1 MPIQHYTFGFFV
13 PELKQYTI
21 IQNTYMNTLKKI
33 GLHSLFFML
42 FTLMASTILMA
53 QEKSIVFDVEKLTLK
68 LNEETKL
75 TAKVVDADG
84 NVLPDTVR
92 FFSGS
97 RRSLIV
103 SQDGEIKAIKP
114 GSYSV
119 IAITLGQNRVRKE
132 LPVIIEYPPVTSIEF
147 INTPGNVYA
156 ETFLPLH
163 FVVKDASGAIRDNVD
178 VEVTSSKGDVI
189 SVNQFNDLKVLKKGN
204 TTITASAEG
213 VSAEWRIKVSDNPTE
228 SVALTHNYENKP
240 VRTGDVIR
248 FTGIAL
254 DGRNLEVP
262 DAPINYS
269 FIASPDDNLGQGA
282 SAQIEQDGR
291 FVANHPGK
299 YTVLA
304 KSGNTV
310 AEASFRVEKRNV
322 QRPIEVVGKGIV
334 PDVKTSDLWVWE
346 GVDGRDYA
354 VTGTWGARGEA
365 FFWDVTDPTNIH
377 TIDTVQ
383 VDARTV
389 NDVKVS
395 EDGTI
400 AVITREG
407 ASNRKNGIIIL
418 DVTDPSNVKILSEY
432 NEDLTG
438 GVHNAFIY
446 QNHVYAVNNGRKY
459 DIINI
464 EDPRNPRT
472 VSQFELDTPGHA
484 IHDVWIQDGIAYS
497 SNWGDG
503 IVAVDIGSNTSA
515 DMPGAGGSPE
525 NPVPLGSYKYPSGW
539 NHAAFPFKSKSTGD
553 FYVAAGDEAFPY
565 GLDTQGPNRAAGWI
579 HFVKFDGWENPKE
592 VARYQVPEAGSHNYW
607 IEDDIMY
614 AAFYNGGLRIV
625 DISGELM
632 GDLYQQ
638 GREIGMFLPTDKNA
652 AIPNAPF
659 TWGPMPY
666 KGLIYLS
673 DWNSGIWA
681 VKVGED
687 PTAGTN

>member
-1 MPIQHYTFGFFV
+1 MKIFQSNSFISIFV
-13 PELKQYTI
+13 LFLSVTLA
-21 IQNTYMNTLKKI
+21 NTV
-33 GLHSLFFML
+33 
-42 FTLMASTILMA
+42 MA
-53 QEKSIVFDVEKLTLK
+53 QEKKIVMDIESLTLK
-68 LNEETKL
+68 INEEVKL
-75 TAKVVDADG
+75 SAKVTDMNG
-84 NVLPDTVR
+84 SVLEDTVA

-97 RRSLIV
+97 RRNLAV
-103 SQDGEIKAIKP
+103 TQTGNVKALKP
-114 GSYSV
+114 GNYSIIV
-119 IAITLGQNRVRKE
+119 ITMGENRVRFD
-132 LPVIIEYPPVTSIEF
+132 LPVTIEYPPVTSVSFVEK
-147 INTPGNVYA
+147 PENVYS
-156 ETFLPLH
+156 ETSFPLH
-163 FVVKDASGAIRDNVD
+163 FEVKDATDAIRDNVD
-178 VEVTSSKGDVI
+178 VVVSSSNNDV
-189 SVNQFNDLKVLKKGN
+189 VMVDEFNKLRALKKGSVTVTAKAEN
-204 TTITASAEG
+204 QSIT
-213 VSAEWRIKVSDNPTE
+213 WRISVKENPIE
-228 SVALTHNYENKP
+228 QVNLTHNYVGKEI
-240 VRTGDVIR
+240 RTGDVIR
-248 FTGIAL
+248 FVANAVDNQGNTVA
-254 DGRNLEVP
+254 
-262 DAPINYS
+262 DAPFTFS

-299 YTVLA
+299 YTVMA
-304 KSGNTV
+304 RVGNSISETT
-310 AEASFRVEKRNV
+310 FRVVKRNV
-322 QRPIEVVGKGIV
+322 QRPITVVGKGIV

-395 EDGTI
+395 ADGRV

-407 ASNRKNGIIIL
+407 ASDRKNGIIIL
-418 DVTDPSNVKILSEY
+418 DVTDPSNVQILSEY

-446 QNHVYAVNNGRKY
+446 ENHVYAVNNGRKY

-472 VSQFELDTPGHA
+472 VSQFELDTPGHS
-484 IHDVWIQDGIAYS
+484 IHDVWIEDGIAYS
-497 SNWGDG
+497 SNWSDG

-525 NPVPLGSYKYPSGW
+525 NPVQLGSYKYPSGW

-553 FYVAAGDEAFPY
+553 FYIAAGDEAFPY
-565 GLDTQGPNRAAGWI
+565 GLDTQGPNRAEGWV
-579 HFVKFDGWENPKE
+579 HFVKMNGWDNPEE

-607 IEDDIMY
+607 IEDDILY

-638 GREIGMFLPTDKNA
+638 GREIGLFLPTDKDA

-681 VKVGED
+681 VRVGDD

>member
-1 MPIQHYTFGFFV
+1 M
-13 PELKQYTI
+13 K
-21 IQNTYMNTLKKI
+21 TLKS
-33 GLHSLFFML
+33 HSLISLFALFMGV
-42 FTLMASTILMA
+42 TLATSVFA
-53 QEKSIVFDVEKLTLK
+53 QDKKIVMDIESLTLK
-68 LNEETKL
+68 INEEVKL
-75 TAKVVDADG
+75 SANVVDMDG
-84 NVLPDTVR
+84 TVLEDTVAY
-92 FFSGS
+92 FSGS
-97 RRSLIV
+97 RRNLAV
-103 SQDGEIKAIKP
+103 TQTGNVKALKP
-114 GSYSV
+114 GSYSIIV
-119 IAITLGQNRVRKE
+119 ITMGENRVRLN
-132 LPVIIEYPPVTSIEF
+132 LPVTIEYPPVTLLEF
-147 INTPGNVYA
+147 SDRPGKVYSGTSFPLNVKV
-156 ETFLPLH
+156 T
-163 FVVKDASGAIRDNVD
+163 DASGTVRDNVD
-178 VEVTSSKGDVI
+178 VRISSSNEKVATVNEFNEVT
-189 SVNQFNDLKVLKKGN
+189 FHKKGN
-204 TTITASAEG
+204 VSLSAE
-213 VSAEWRIKVSDNPTE
+213 AEKVRTKWEFSVLENPITSLE
-228 SVALTHNYENKP
+228 LNHNYKGKSI
-240 VRTGDVIR
+240 RTGDVIR
-248 FTGIAL
+248 FVGTAKDNKGT
-254 DGRNLEVP
+254 DVE
-262 DAPINYS
+262 DAPITYT

-299 YTVLA
+299 YTVMA
-304 KSGNTV
+304 RVGSTIS
-310 AEASFRVEKRNV
+310 ETTFRVVNRNV
-322 QRPIEVVGKGIV
+322 QRPITVVGKGIV

-395 EDGTI
+395 EDGRI

-407 ASNRKNGIIIL
+407 ASDRKNGIIIL
-418 DVTDPSNVKILSEY
+418 DVTDPSNVEILSEY

-446 QNHVYAVNNGRKY
+446 ENHVYAVNNGRKY

-472 VSQFELDTPGHA
+472 VSQFELDTPGHS

-503 IVAVDIGSNTSA
+503 VVAVDIGSNTSA

-525 NPVPLGSYKYPSGW
+525 NPVPLGSYTYPSGW

-553 FYVAAGDEAFPY
+553 FYIAAGDEAFPY
-565 GLDTQGPNRAAGWI
+565 GLNFDGPNRAAGWV
-579 HFVKFDGWENPKE
+579 HFVKFDGWDNPEE

-607 IEDDIMY
+607 IEDDILY

-638 GREIGMFLPTDKNA
+638 GREIGLFLPTDKDA
-652 AIPNAPF
+652 AIPNSPF

>member
-1 MPIQHYTFGFFV
+1 MKI
-13 PELKQYTI
+13 LKSHSLI
-21 IQNTYMNTLKKI
+21 TLLALFMSVSLVTSVFAQDKKI
-33 GLHSLFFML
+33 VMDIE
-42 FTLMASTILMA
+42 T
-53 QEKSIVFDVEKLTLK
+53 LTLQ
-68 LNEETKL
+68 LNEEVKL
-75 TAKVVDADG
+75 SAKVTDMQGTVLEDTVAFFSRSRRNLAVTQQG
-84 NVLPDTVR
+84 NV
-92 FFSGS
+92 
-97 RRSLIV
+97 
-103 SQDGEIKAIKP
+103 KALKP
-114 GSYSV
+114 GSYS
-119 IAITLGQNRVRKE
+119 ILVRTMGPDQVQIE
-132 LPVIIEYPPVTSIEF
+132 LPVTIEYPPVTNVEI
-147 INTPGNVYA
+147 IGKPNNVYSQ
-156 ETFLPLH
+156 TSFQLH
-163 FVVKDASGAIRDNVD
+163 FTVKDASGAMRDNVN
-178 VEVTSSKGDVI
+178 VTVSSSNN
-189 SVNQFNDLKVLKKGN
+189 SVVTVNEFNELKALKKGN
-204 TTITASAEG
+204 AIITAKAEDETSTWTIS
-213 VSAEWRIKVSDNPTE
+213 VTENPIE
-228 SVALTHNYENKP
+228 SVVLTHNYEGKSI
-240 VRTGDVIR
+240 RTGDVIR
-248 FTGIAL
+248 FVGTANDKRGNAV
-254 DGRNLEVP
+254 E
-262 DAPINYS
+262 DAPFTYT

-291 FVANHPGK
+291 FVANHSGK
-299 YTVLA
+299 YTVMA
-304 KSGNTV
+304 RVGNTIS
-310 AEASFRVEKRNV
+310 ETTFRVVQRNV
-322 QRPIEVVGKGIV
+322 QRPITVVGKGIV

-346 GVDGRDYA
+346 GIDGRDYA

-395 EDGTI
+395 EDGRI

-407 ASNRKNGIIIL
+407 ASNRRNGIIIL
-418 DVTDPSNVKILSEY
+418 DVSDPSNVEILSEY

-446 QNHVYAVNNGRKY
+446 ENHVYAVNNGRKY

-472 VSQFELDTPGHA
+472 VSQFELDTPGHS
-484 IHDVWIQDGIAYS
+484 IHDVWIEDGIAYS
-497 SNWGDG
+497 SNWSDG
-503 IVAVDIGSNTSA
+503 VVAVDIGSNTSA

-553 FYVAAGDEAFPY
+553 FYIAAGDEAFPY
-565 GLDTQGPNRAAGWI
+565 GLDFEGPNRAAGWV
-579 HFVKFDGWENPKE
+579 HFVKMNGWDNPEE

-607 IEDDIMY
+607 IEDDILY

-625 DISGELM
+625 DLSGELM

-638 GREIGMFLPTDKNA
+638 GREIGIFLPTDKDA
-652 AIPNAPF
+652 AIPNSPF

-681 VKVGED
+681 VKVGDD
-687 PTAGTN
+687 PTIGTN

>member
-1 MPIQHYTFGFFV
+1 MKNINKYNLFSLLVVVIGCTFG
-13 PELKQYTI
+13 
-21 IQNTYMNTLKKI
+21 
-33 GLHSLFFML
+33 
-42 FTLMASTILMA
+42 STIEA
-53 QEKSIVFDVEKLTLK
+53 QEKTIVIKPSEISLELG
-68 LNEETKL
+68 ETIQL
-75 TAKVVDADG
+75 TATVYDANG
-84 NVLPDTVR
+84 NATEDSVQ
-92 FFSGS
+92 FFSRA
-97 RRSLIV
+97 RRSAEV
-103 SQDGEIKAIKP
+103 SQKGFLKAHKP
-114 GSYSV
+114 GSFMLLVRTYGENAV
-119 IAITLGQNRVRKE
+119 NLNVPVEIAFPK
-132 LPVIIEYPPVTSIEF
+132 VTSLVFLNKPNNI
-147 INTPGNVYA
+147 YA
-156 ETFLPLH
+156 GTSFPLNLE
-163 FVVKDASGAIRDNVD
+163 VKDASGAIREN
-178 VEVTSSKGDVI
+178 VEVAISSSNTKVAIVDEFNELKLLKDGKVTIKAEADGIRMSWEFQVI
-189 SVNQFNDLKVLKKGN
+189 K
-204 TTITASAEG
+204 
-213 VSAEWRIKVSDNPTE
+213 NPISE
-228 SVALTHNYENKP
+228 LEVTHNYEGKS

-248 FTGIAL
+248 FVSTPKTNRGKVV
-254 DGRNLEVP
+254 E
-262 DAPINYS
+262 DAPVSYS
-269 FIASPDDNLGQGA
+269 FIAKPDDDLGQGA
-282 SAQIEQDGR
+282 SALIEQDGR

-304 KSGNTV
+304 RVGNVFSEFT
-310 AEASFRVEKRNV
+310 FRVVPRNV
-322 QRPIEVVGKGIV
+322 RQPVTVVGKGIV

-346 GVDGRDYA
+346 GIDGRDYA
-354 VTGTWGARGEA
+354 ITGTWGARGEA

-395 EDGTI
+395 ADGRT

-407 ASNRKNGIIIL
+407 ASTRKNGIIIL
-418 DVTDPSNVKILSEY
+418 DVSDPRNVEIVAEYTD
-432 NEDLTG
+432 DLTG
-438 GVHNAFIY
+438 GVHNTFIY
-446 QNHVYAVNNGRKY
+446 EDHVYAVNNGRKY

-464 EDPRNPRT
+464 EDPANPRF
-472 VSQFELDTPGHA
+472 VSKFELDTPGHA

-515 DMPGAGGSPE
+515 DMPGAGGSPS

-565 GLDTQGPNRAAGWI
+565 GLDFEGPNRAAGYV
-579 HFVKFDGWENPKE
+579 HFVKFDGWDSPEE
-592 VARYQVPEAGSHNYW
+592 VARYEVPEAGSHNYW
-607 IEDDIMY
+607 IEDDILY

-638 GREIGMFLPTDKNA
+638 GREIALFLPRDKNA

-659 TWGPMPY
+659 TWGPQPY

-681 VKVGED
+681 IRVGD
-687 PTAGTN
+687 TTADGTK